1 MNDMDDTRLQELARA
16 TALWMQ
22 EIGAVHDDERKSRSY
37 VSSGEWAE
45 EFGLTYSVSECDIGE
60 VVQAAHALGL
70 WIAFEPFKGWYLSQK
85 PSDAAS
91 VVTRLINYMCS
102 LSETVSKYLA
112 AQYESGRMLE
122 ITPGYKGRLRVTEI
136 DEIAPLLTAAGV
148 EVANDVK
155 IALLEAKDRFGQEQ

>member
-1 MNDMDDTRLQELARA
+1 MDNTRLQELART

-45 EFGLTYSVSECDIGE
+45 EFGLTYGVSECDIGE

-112 AQYESGRMLE
+112 AQH
-122 ITPGYKGRLRVTEI
+122 VTEI